1 MYKFSSSKYR
11 WRSAVVLRLIAGV
24 QSLGAE
30 MQKKSLLAALALAAS
45 LGAMGGASAQERV
58 RIGLPVPNYGPYTPI
73 YAADELG
80 FFKKNGIAIEITS
93 YRGSAALQE
102 AMVAGYVDVQ
112 VTSPNRAVLAISKG
126 AKQLMVGAMT
136 TAPTGWHIVVP
147 TNSPIKT
154 VADLGG
160 KKVGVT
166 SAGGLTH
173 LYLDWATRGISTKAM
188 AIPVG
193 ASGLIPTLKSKQVD
207 AASVH
212 SPLAASMIATGEA
225 RSIFNVA
232 RDMPPHM
239 PDAWVATIQ
248 MIDAKPKVVENT
260 LRSVYQAV
268 VYLKENRSKAIEL
281 LRKHT
286 GEKDEG
292 VLAAEYEAIRDLPVS
307 ARVEIKWIE
316 DALSLANIKPGTGGI
331 PELKDLFTD
340 KFAAA
345 SAQ

>member
-1 MYKFSSSKYR
+1 
-11 WRSAVVLRLIAGV
+11 
-24 QSLGAE
+24 
-30 MQKKSLLAALALAAS
+30 MQKKSLLAALAIAAS
-45 LGAMGGASAQERV
+45 LGVMDVSLAQERV

-80 FFKKNGIAIEITS
+80 FFKKNGIQIEITS

-112 VTSPNRAVLAISKG
+112 VTSPNRAVLAIAKG
-126 AKQLMVGAMT
+126 AKQLMIGAVT

-154 VADLGG
+154 VADLAG

-173 LYLDWATRGISTKAM
+173 LYLDWATRAITTKAM

-193 ASGLIPTLKSKQVD
+193 AAGLIPTLKSKQVD

-212 SPLAASMIATGEA
+212 SPLAASMIASGDA

-239 PDAWVATIQ
+239 PDAWIATIQ
-248 MIDAKPKVVENT
+248 MIEGKPKLVEST
-260 LRSVYQAV
+260 MRSVYQAV
-268 VYLKENRSKAIEL
+268 AYLKENRPKAIEL

-307 ARVEIKWIE
+307 ARVDIRWIE
-316 DALSLANIKPGTGGI
+316 DALSLANIKPGANGV

-340 KFAAA
+340 RFASV